1 MFIEYNMSAKE
12 LKDKLKALRSLH
24 SGKAVGK
31 MSPEEISNEISHHET
46 ASRQIELKAKRL
58 SALASAR
65 EAKKPVVVVEKK
77 VKKEKKAVTVI
88 PTVVEK
94 PKKEKKA
101 VTVIPT
107 VEKKEKKIKK
117 EKIVVESDTDSST
130 DEDTDTETIKKR
142 ISKKGLANGE

>member
-1 MFIEYNMSAKE
+1 MSAKE

-31 MSPEEISNEISHHET
+31 MSPDEINNEISHHET

-77 VKKEKKAVTVI
+77 VKKEKKEKAVAVAEKPTVI
-88 PTVVEK
+88 
-94 PKKEKKA
+94 
-101 VTVIPT
+101 
-107 VEKKEKKIKK
+107 KKEKKIKK

>member
-65 EAKKPVVVVEKK
+65 EAKKPV
-77 VKKEKKAVTVI
+77 TVI

-94 PKKEKKA
+94 SKKEK
-101 VTVIPT
+101 VIA

>member
-1 MFIEYNMSAKE
+1 MSAKE

-58 SALASAR
+58 TALASAR
-65 EAKKPVVVVEKK
+65 EAKKPVVVVEKN
-77 VKKEKKAVTVI
+77 VKKEKVI
-88 PTVVEK
+88 VKEEK
-94 PKKEKKA
+94 P
-101 VTVIPT
+101 
-107 VEKKEKKIKK
+107 KKEKKIKK

>member
-1 MFIEYNMSAKE
+1 MSAKE

-94 PKKEKKA
+94 PKKEKK
-101 VTVIPT
+101 
-107 VEKKEKKIKK
+107 IKK

>member
-1 MFIEYNMSAKE
+1 MSAKE

-31 MSPEEISNEISHHET
+31 MSPDEINNEISHHET

-65 EAKKPVVVVEKK
+65 EAKKPVVVVEAVIKK
-77 VKKEKKAVTVI
+77 VKKEKKEKAVNNSA
-88 PTVVEK
+88 VVEK
-94 PKKEKKA
+94 P
-101 VTVIPT
+101 TVI
-107 VEKKEKKIKK
+107 KKEKKIKK

>member
-1 MFIEYNMSAKE
+1 MSAKE

-77 VKKEKKAVTVI
+77 VKKEKKEKAVNNSA
-88 PTVVEK
+88 VVEK
-94 PKKEKKA
+94 P
-101 VTVIPT
+101 
-107 VEKKEKKIKK
+107 KKEKKIKK

>member
-1 MFIEYNMSAKE
+1 MSAKE

-31 MSPEEISNEISHHET
+31 MSPDEINNEISHHET

-77 VKKEKKAVTVI
+77 VKKEKKEKAVNNSA
-88 PTVVEK
+88 VVEK
-94 PKKEKKA
+94 P
-101 VTVIPT
+101 TVI
-107 VEKKEKKIKK
+107 KKEKKIKK

>member
-1 MFIEYNMSAKE
+1 MSAKE

-58 SALASAR
+58 LALASAR
-65 EAKKPVVVVEKK
+65 EAKKPVTVIPTVVEKK

-94 PKKEKKA
+94 PKKEKKIA
-101 VTVIPT
+101 KEVV
-107 VEKKEKKIKK
+107 VEKKVKK
-117 EKIVVESDTDSST
+117 EKKIVVESDTDSST

>member
-1 MFIEYNMSAKE
+1 MSAKE

-58 SALASAR
+58 TALASAR

-77 VKKEKKAVTVI
+77 VKKEKVI
-88 PTVVEK
+88 VKEEK
-94 PKKEKKA
+94 P
-101 VTVIPT
+101 
-107 VEKKEKKIKK
+107 KKEKKIKK